1 MRKKNALFFNIPR
14 LDWWHL
20 PGSKLLINYVHFS
33 ESQVE
38 YLFSV
43 VENDYTIGSDDFET
57 S

>member
-1 MRKKNALFFNIPR
+1 MRKKNALFFNIPH

-20 PGSKLLINYVHFS
+20 PGSKLLINYVNFS

>member
-1 MRKKNALFFNIPR
+1 MRKKNALFFNIPD

-20 PGSKLLINYVHFS
+20 PGSKLLINYVNFS
-33 ESQVE
+33 KSQVE